1 MEQFLKSDYIRIPIE
16 DINLYGKDIKVLKDT
31 IQNMLK
37 DDYIVEIEIKEIL
50 TLSNNKA
57 TRYYLIIKKTK

>member
-37 DDYIVEIEIKEIL
+37 DDYIVEIEIKETL